1 MMQLA
6 NAMRAHAAMAMQER
20 AAPRLAKVTS
30 YDPVN
35 YCVKVTLQPEGTE
48 TGWIPVLSPWIGN
61 GWGLFCPPT
70 PGDMVEI
77 QFQEDSI
84 NAGFACLRFFTDANR
99 PLTVQSG
106 EFWLVH
112 KAGAFFK
119 FTNDGKALINSA
131 VEIDATAPVIN
142 ITATAS
148 VTIQAPSIILKNAG
162 SALKKLCT
170 DLFMTLYN
178 GHTHTSAA
186 AGSQTSSPTQ
196 QATLGTHTTNIVQA
210 E

>member
-70 PGDMVEI
+70 PDDMVEI

-84 NAGFACLRFFTDANR
+84 NAGFACLRFFTDSNR

-106 EFWLVH
+106 EYWLVH
-112 KAGAFFK
+112 KSGASIK
-119 FTNDGKALINSA
+119 LTNDGKTSLTDQAGTVLQLSNDGNVRITGNIIVSGLI
-131 VEIDATAPVIN
+131 TG
-142 ITATAS
+142 
-148 VTIQAPSIILKNAG
+148 NAG
-162 SALKKLCT
+162 LVIT
-170 DLFMTLYN
+170 GTMTN
-178 GHTHTSAA
+178 NTKNIGSTHAHSGVTVG
-186 AGSQTSSPTQ
+186 AG
-196 QATLGTHTTNIVQA
+196 TTGQPI
-210 E
+210 